1 MGLLQEL
8 ENAIN
13 NPEQQASS
21 DQLSNIL
28 ETVQKAIVAQGVN
41 PEVVQKLLSELG
53 SQLRPIF
60 QKLDQSDALKPVIDS
75 TTPDQPASQSQLDS
89 LIKPEAQSQIIKDIA
104 AKTGIDAS
112 ALHNLLPTLLPA
124 VIGMLGMGAS
134 TLQGISKNLILR
146 TFLDAD
152 KDGDV
157 DLGDVFI
164 HARKFILKV

>member
-8 ENAIN
+8 EAAIQS
-13 NPEQQASS
+13 PDQTASP

-28 ETVQKAIVAQGVN
+28 ETVQKAVVAQGIN
-41 PEVVQKLLSELG
+41 PEAVQKLLSELG

-60 QKLDQSDALKPVIDS
+60 QKLDQADNLNPVIEA
-75 TTPDQPASQSQLDS
+75 TPATQPATQSQLDS
-89 LIKPEAQSQIIKDIA
+89 LIKPEDQSKIIKDIA
-104 AKTGIDAS
+104 SKTGIDAS

-134 TLQGISKNLILR
+134 TLKGISKNPILR

-164 HARKFILKV
+164 HARKFVLKA

>member
-8 ENAIN
+8 ESAIN
-13 NPEQQASS
+13 SSEHNAST

-28 ETVQKAIVAQGVN
+28 ETVQKAVVAQGIN

-53 SQLRPIF
+53 SQLRPVL
-60 QKLDQSDALKPVIDS
+60 QNLDKTGALAPVIDS
-75 TTPDQPASQSQLDS
+75 TSPEQPATQSQIDS
-89 LIKPEAQSQIIKDIA
+89 LIKPEAQSQIIKDIST
-104 AKTGIDAS
+104 KTGIDAS
-112 ALHNLLPTLLPA
+112 ALSNLLPTLIPA
-124 VIGMLGMGAS
+124 VIGLLGMGAS
-134 TLQGISKNLILR
+134 ALKGISKNPILR